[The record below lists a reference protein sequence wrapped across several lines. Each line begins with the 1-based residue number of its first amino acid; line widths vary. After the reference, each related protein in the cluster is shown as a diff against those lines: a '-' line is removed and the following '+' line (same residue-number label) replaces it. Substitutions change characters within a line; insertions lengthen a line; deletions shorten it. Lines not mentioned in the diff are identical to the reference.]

1 MRSNC
6 FELEPFRRHSRAF
19 LLVTGLLAG
28 CGGGGDGAVPPTG
41 VDVDTPAFD
50 HYETDHNKF
59 NRVLLMRTG
68 PGDQT
73 ILDGIDGKGP
83 PAPADYRELIALN
96 DALYDGKMTVEVIGQ
111 VDATSGAATRLLRLT
126 VDQAPF
132 ENVKDGALVES
143 TGKFYLRGQNFAWVT
158 IDGGP
163 LLSGS
168 QADGGLVNL
177 ELDFDREVAS
187 INLVT
192 RAAGDSVVRT
202 EATGTD
208 LPFNIVTGAYGGD
221 ITVQIWDP
229 NSSVIHDIAGSLRGN
244 VGGSHAY
251 SDNKHGM
258 TTSGLYTA
266 TGTSNGVP
274 VTIDGAYFGTDPNA
288 LP

>member
-1 MRSNC
+1 M
-6 FELEPFRRHSRAF
+6 
-19 LLVTGLLAG
+19 
-28 CGGGGDGAVPPTG
+28 PPTG
-41 VDVDTPAFD
+41 VDVVTPAFES
-50 HYETDHNKF
+50 YTTDHNKF
-59 NRVLLMRTG
+59 ARVRQDRST
-68 PGDQT
+68 PADAT
-73 ILDGIDGKGP
+73 ILAQFEDGD
-83 PAPADYRELIALN
+83 PASPAGYRELIALN
-96 DALYDGKMTVEVIGQ
+96 DALYAGKMTVEVIGE

-132 ENVKDGALVES
+132 ENVKNGALVEAS
-143 TGKFYLRGQNFAWVT
+143 GKFYLRGQNFAWAT

-187 INLVT
+187 INLRTGV
-192 RAAGDSVVRT
+192 AGASVVRT
-202 EATGTD
+202 EATGTN

-244 VGGSHAY
+244 VGGTPTY
-251 SDNKHGM
+251 TDNKHGL

-274 VTIDGAYFGTDPNA
+274 VTLDGAYFGTDPNA